1 MSTKTELDIWLA
13 AVFSVHKMP
22 AKIDDSAFTD
32 AIEDAERWF
41 ASLKPE
47 DCRKLRDE
55 VLAAVKQFEREQ
67 LAKNEPANTQ

>member
-1 MSTKTELDIWLA
+1 MSTQTELEIWLKA
-13 AVFSVHKMP
+13 IFSVHKMP

-47 DCRKLRDE
+47 DCRKLREE
-55 VLAAVKQFEREQ
+55 VLAAVKQFEKEQ
-67 LAKNEPANTQ
+67 LAKEQTS